1 MLPIEVYFG
10 RQSLLFWTE
19 RWSVSSNSFNK
30 SAQRYKWYYLV
41 SIGSWLILK
50 FSHAL
55 FEQVNVTDVYEKT
68 EEKHSSFED

>member
-1 MLPIEVYFG
+1 MV
-10 RQSLLFWTE
+10 
-19 RWSVSSNSFNK
+19 
-30 SAQRYKWYYLV
+30 YLV
-41 SIGSWLILK
+41 SIVSWLILK